1 MTPSPYAAA
10 IRSTRNRR
18 RHALTSATRWTIAA
32 AALAIAAA
40 GIAAALL

>member
-18 RHALTSATRWTIAA
+18 RRHAMTSATRWTIAA
-32 AALAIAAA
+32 AAIAIAAT
-40 GIAAALL
+40 IAALL